1 MAKHTASKSQRAA
14 TATANQHFEQGLV
27 TATFGRHV
35 SVLCDDGEV
44 RLCHPRGKKNQAVV
58 GDRVRWSVSADQ
70 GTIEAVM
77 ARRNLFFRQDDMRT
91 KSFAANI
98 DQVVVFLGAEPE
110 YSDMQLSRAL
120 IAAQAEGI
128 DAIIVLNKHDL
139 HELFDKS
146 WQRLAPY
153 RDMGIQVLPLSLNES
168 ARFGMDALLALL
180 TGKVSLVLGPSG
192 AGKSTLINTLVP
204 MATVLTQE
212 ISRALNS
219 GKHTT
224 TSTTWYWLDQAHS
237 GAIIDSPGFQE
248 FGLHHIKAA
257 ELAKWMPDL
266 AKYMGQCKFHNCTH
280 MHEPGCPVQ
289 EAANSGD
296 INDNR
301 YRIYQELFD
310 FLDTIPS
317 YR

>member
-14 TATANQHFEQGLV
+14 AASQHFEQGLV

-58 GDRVRWSVSADQ
+58 GDRVRWSLSADQ
-70 GTIEAVM
+70 GTIEAVVP
-77 ARRNLFFRQDDMRT
+77 RRNLFFRQDDMRT

-98 DQVVVFLGAEPE
+98 DQIVVFLGAEPE

-128 DAIIVLNKHDL
+128 DTLIVLNKHDL
-139 HELFDKS
+139 HDLFAKS
-146 WQRLAPY
+146 WQRLQPY
-153 RDMGIQVLPLSLNES
+153 RDMGVHMLALSLNNEQ
-168 ARFGMDALLALL
+168 RFGVDELQAQLRN
-180 TGKVSLVLGPSG
+180 KVSLVLGPSG

-204 MATVLTQE
+204 QAAVLTQE

-237 GAIIDSPGFQE
+237 GALIDSPGFQE

-266 AKYMGQCKFHNCTH
+266 AKHMGGCKFHNCTH

-289 EAANSGD
+289 EAVDNGD
-296 INDNR
+296 ICENR

-310 FLDTIPS
+310 LLDNLLS